1 MKFIYT
7 KDAPAPAGHYTQ
19 AVAFENLIFVSGQ
32 LPIHPETKK
41 IPDSVQ
47 QQAIQTFSNLE
58 AILKADGSSMNNV
71 LKTTVYIPDVSLW
84 AEVNKVYV
92 EFFGDHKPA
101 RTIVPSN
108 KLHYGCLIEIDAIA
122 IKKI

>member
-1 MKFIYT
+1 MEFIYT

-19 AVAFENLIFVSGQ
+19 AVAFERLVFVSGQ

-41 IPDSVQ
+41 IPDSVKL
-47 QQAIQTFSNLE
+47 QAVQAFSNME
-58 AILKADGSSMNNV
+58 AILKAAGSSMNNV

-84 AEVNKVYV
+84 DEVNKVYV

-108 KLHYGCLIEIDAIA
+108 KLHFGCLIEIDAIA
-122 IKKI
+122 IKKT